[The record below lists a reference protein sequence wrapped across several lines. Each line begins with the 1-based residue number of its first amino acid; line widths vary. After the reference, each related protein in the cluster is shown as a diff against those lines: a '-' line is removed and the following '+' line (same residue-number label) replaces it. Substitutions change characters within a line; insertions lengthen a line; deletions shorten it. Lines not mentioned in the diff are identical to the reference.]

1 MGSQWYIWIK
11 RGGNKEKTCV
21 ATKTLNFHS
30 KLKVLMFR
38 TNVLAAAN
46 VGSENYLDTPSSS
59 SGCNEISKS
68 LSEKCFTLPQHIILD
83 DRKIDSETFN
93 FTEKKNKKR
102 VLESSFSLSSST
114 SSNGSSDNPLDL
126 NMESS
131 FEGNPLTSKDSE
143 NKENIIPQP
152 LDKEEMPAAI
162 FNISFKFLNTET
174 RLLRKILIAHGLKEV
189 PHDATDFNIL
199 WTGNVLKPG

>member
-1 MGSQWYIWIK
+1 
-11 RGGNKEKTCV
+11 
-21 ATKTLNFHS
+21 
-30 KLKVLMFR
+30 MFR
-38 TNVLAAAN
+38 TNALAAAN
-46 VGSENYLDTPSSS
+46 AGSHGFDHADNYLDTPSSS
-59 SGCNEISKS
+59 STCNDISKS
-68 LSEKCFTLPQHIILD
+68 LSEKCFTLPQNITLE

-93 FTEKKNKKR
+93 FTERKLKKR

-114 SSNGSSDNPLDL
+114 SSNGSSDNQLE

-131 FEGNPLTSKDSE
+131 SEGNSLNSKDE

-152 LDKEEMPAAI
+152 LDKDEMPAAI